1 MSERGPVKVRS
12 PRLPRAGVFAAGL
25 AVLATTGVLAAVPG
39 PPQLSASWTGWL
51 NGGLE
56 TYADT
61 AGQWNSGDDAA
72 AVALPGGRSLWL
84 LGDSYDGPVGADGTV
99 NPYRAHYV
107 RNMLLVT
114 SGSGDSFRVTATV
127 TGRVTRGVPAPAV
140 RPAPGAPTGSWAW
153 PAGGLV
159 EGNAV
164 EAVYDLFAPGPD
176 SADVPVGSEI
186 VTVPLASLTRPSTYT
201 VAAGPLAGCRGGAAD
216 CVQWGVSLLDS
227 ADCPAPTGL
236 ANCTYIYGEEWPSP
250 GSAAHRLVE
259 AVASRGSLGAPG
271 GWWYDTTTGWTH
283 AAAGRSVGAGW
294 PGKHRLAAPLGSGTA
309 VDGISVYQVSGGSY
323 VALSGGAAGVLAYYA
338 DSPSLEGAS
347 AATLFTAPDQPGV
360 PGSLAYQFRVEPAYS
375 KGPNVVM
382 GFSVNS
388 ADHDQ
393 ACMNYAPYYD
403 VAAYQPEFYSFT
415 LPPSAGAA
423 VTGTLP
429 APRPRAFGRSPVGT
443 ERWGVGPCGGSA
455 NVPAP
460 AGFLARYAGGGR
472 VELTWSDPGGLY
484 QYDIRSEDAGDRGAG
499 WREFGYPVWDAP
511 CPGRAGTGDCVTD
524 TAAASFLAPGHT
536 YRYEIAAWN
545 WAGASD
551 GGFSR
556 AQASVTLP
564 ASITAAT
571 SGLCV
576 TAPAGA
582 RLGLRGCSAR
592 SARQEWR
599 YTPVGRDG
607 KVTEYAIASFG
618 SGKCLVPSGSAVSQG
633 SCGGAA
639 HAWEFRITDGA
650 YDFNL
655 YNKATGRCLAVD
667 GNSQFA
673 GARLGLVACDT
684 GGRSGPA
691 GRSVGAGWPGENGR
705 GSTAPDA
712 IWHSSFAY

>member
-1 MSERGPVKVRS
+1 MRF
-12 PRLPRAGVFAAGL
+12 PRLPRAAVLAAGL
-25 AVLATTGVLAAVPG
+25 TVLAAVGVLAAVPG

-72 AVALPGGRSLWL
+72 GVALPGGRSLWL

-99 NPYRAHYV
+99 NPYRSHYV
-107 RNMLLVT
+107 RNMLLLT
-114 SGSGDSFRVTATV
+114 SGSGGSFRVTATV

-140 RPAPGAPTGSWAW
+140 RPAPGSPRGSWAW

-164 EAVYDLFAPGPD
+164 EAVYDVFAPGPD

-186 VTVPLASLTRPSTYT
+186 VTMPLASLTRPSTYT
-201 VAAGPLAGCRGGAAD
+201 TTAGPPAGCRDGGAD

-227 ADCPAPTGL
+227 ADCPAATGL
-236 ANCTYIYGEEWPSP
+236 ASCTYIYGEQWPSP

-259 AVASRGSLGAPG
+259 AVAGRGSLGAPG
-271 GWWYDTTTGWTH
+271 GWWYDTADGWTR
-283 AAAGRSVGAGW
+283 AAAGGTG
-294 PGKHRLAAPLGSGTA
+294 PGKHPLASPLGPGTT
-309 VDGISVYQVSGGSY
+309 VDGISVYRVSDGSY

-338 DSPSLEGAS
+338 SSPSLENAS
-347 AATLFTAPDQPGV
+347 AATLFAAPDPPGV
-360 PGSLAYQFRVEPAYS
+360 PGALAYQFRVEPAYS
-375 KGPNVVM
+375 NGPHVVM

-415 LPPSAGAA
+415 LPPSTGAV

-429 APRPRAFGRSPVGT
+429 APRPRAFGRSPVGG
-443 ERWGVGPCGGSA
+443 ERWGTGPCGGPA
-455 NVPAP
+455 KVPAP

-484 QYDIRSEDAGDRGAG
+484 QYDIRMQDADDRGAG
-499 WREFGYPVWDAP
+499 WRELGYPVWDAP
-511 CPGRAGTGDCVTD
+511 CPGRSGRPAGAGRPGEHSSGDCVTD

-536 YRYEIAAWN
+536 YRYEIAAWD

-556 AQASVTLP
+556 ARASVTLP
-564 ASITAAT
+564 ASITAVT

-582 RLGLRGCSAR
+582 AGGRPGLRGCSPR
-592 SARQEWR
+592 SPGQEWR
-599 YTPVGRDG
+599 YTPAGRDG
-607 KVTEYAIASFG
+607 KVTEYAISSLG
-618 SGKCLVPSGSAVSQG
+618 SRQCLVPSGPAVSQG
-633 SCGGAA
+633 PCAGAA
-639 HAWEFRITDGA
+639 RGWEFKITDSA
-650 YDFNL
+650 YDFSL
-655 YNKATGRCLAVD
+655 YNKATGRCLAVG

-673 GARLGLVACDT
+673 GARLRL
-684 GGRSGPA
+684 A
-691 GRSVGAGWPGENGR
+691 GCNASPG
-705 GSTAPDA
+705 A